1 MSFLQPAMLFA
12 LPAIALPI
20 IIHLINQ
27 RRFQTVNWAAMQ
39 FLLTATKMS
48 RGYARLRQWLILAAR
63 TLAVAG
69 LLFAVARPLSSGLLG
84 IAAGGQA
91 DTTIVLL
98 DRSASMTQ
106 RGPEGESKL
115 QSGLNQLVDSLTL
128 VPSGRYVL
136 IDSAIGKPQ
145 EFESPEDLLKA
156 AESKPVSATADLTK
170 MLETT
175 EEYLR
180 ANRPSR
186 CEICICSD
194 VRKADWKPDSG
205 QWETVRRSLLE
216 LPQMIRF
223 HLLAYPELDKMNR
236 SLRITSV
243 QRIQRES
250 GAELLLSL
258 RIEQGTAE
266 SEITRI
272 PIRLE
277 IDGARSEFEIEM
289 SGGQFDLVNYA
300 IPIDSSQTRGW
311 GRVSIPS
318 DSHPADNEYFFVY
331 DQSIERKTWIVAEDP
346 ETVVPLKLVASVP
359 PQPNIVCS
367 ATILTPEQVIETAD
381 DQPALV
387 IWQAAIPGPD
397 DPTANWL
404 KQVKAPILF
413 FPPERIGGE
422 SYAGVRWTEWRDAA
436 SQVSTWVG
444 DQGLLASTQSGA
456 ALPLGDLT
464 VQRAVGIRGDTIAL
478 ATLDGDAPLLSQAI
492 TEQGQIY
499 FMGTTVAP
507 MNSSLATDGI
517 VIYAMIQR
525 AIAIGT
531 QTQGNTRQLIAGST
545 SAQRAQGW
553 QQIAGDSQALSTN
566 YPLHA
571 GIYRDGE
578 RLLAVNRSEAE
589 DQPFIVP
596 RDQVASLF
604 GDLDFDRI
612 DDRAGNSSSL
622 IREIWRLFLIGMLVA
637 LIAEAVLCLPKR
649 VAQKAV
655 SNADRT
661 GSDRPLGRG
670 SAT

>member
-39 FLLTATKMS
+39 FLLTANKMS
-48 RGYARLRQWLILAAR
+48 RGYARIRQWLILAAR

-84 IAAGGQA
+84 IAAGGQT

-115 QSGLNQLVDSLTL
+115 QSGLNQLVDSLNL
-128 VPSGRYVL
+128 LPSGRYVL
-136 IDSAIGKPQ
+136 IDSATGKPQ

-180 ANRPSR
+180 SNRPSR
-186 CEICICSD
+186 CEVWICSD

-216 LPQMIRF
+216 LPQMIRI
-223 HLLAYPELDKMNR
+223 HLLAYPDIDKRNR
-236 SLRITSV
+236 SLRVTSV
-243 QRIQRES
+243 QRIQREQ

-258 RIEQGTAE
+258 RIEQGATE
-266 SEITRI
+266 NELTRF

-277 IDGARSEFEIEM
+277 IDGARSEFEVEM
-289 SGGQFDLVNYA
+289 SGSQFDLVNYA
-300 IPIDSSQTRGW
+300 IPIDSNQTRGW

-331 DQSIERKTWIVAEDP
+331 DQSVERKTWIVAEDP
-346 ETVVPLKLVASVP
+346 EAVVPLKLVASVP
-359 PQPNIVCS
+359 PQPNILCS
-367 ATILTPEQVIETAD
+367 ATILTPKQVIGTAD

-387 IWQAAIPGPD
+387 IWQAAIPAPD
-397 DPTANWL
+397 TPLASWL

-413 FPPERIGGE
+413 FPPEQIGGE
-422 SYAGVRWTEWRDAA
+422 SYAGVGWTQWREKE
-436 SQVSTWVG
+436 SKVSTWVG
-444 DQGLLASTQSGA
+444 DQGLLSSTQSGA
-456 ALPLGDLT
+456 ALPLGELT
-464 VQRAVGIRGDTIAL
+464 VQRAAGIQGATISL

-492 TEQGQIY
+492 TEQGEVY

-507 MNSSLATDGI
+507 TASSLATDGI
-517 VIYAMIQR
+517 VIYAIIQR

-531 QTQGNTRQLIAGST
+531 QTQGNTRQLIAGT
-545 SAQRAQGW
+545 TPPPRGQGW
-553 QQIAGDSQALSTN
+553 QQIAGNSQSLSTD

-589 DQPFIVP
+589 DQAFIVP
-596 RDQVASLF
+596 RDQVTSLF

-622 IREIWRLFLIGMLVA
+622 IQEIWRLFLIGMLIA
-637 LIAEAVLCLPKR
+637 LIAEAALCLPKR
-649 VAQKAV
+649 VKSKRV
-655 SNADRT
+655 SIADQA
-661 GSDRPLGRG
+661 GSDRPLGQG